1 MVWQVGTAVLYL
13 DLERREGQREG
24 PGQNCY
30 WDPVVQGKEERKT
43 SKKTLGWCEQV
54 HFNKIASEQRSL
66 RKKGKAYSAAS

>member
-13 DLERREGQREG
+13 DLERREG
-24 PGQNCY
+24 PGLNCY

-43 SKKTLGWCEQV
+43 SKKTLGWCGQI

-66 RKKGKAYSAAS
+66 RKRKKAYSAAS